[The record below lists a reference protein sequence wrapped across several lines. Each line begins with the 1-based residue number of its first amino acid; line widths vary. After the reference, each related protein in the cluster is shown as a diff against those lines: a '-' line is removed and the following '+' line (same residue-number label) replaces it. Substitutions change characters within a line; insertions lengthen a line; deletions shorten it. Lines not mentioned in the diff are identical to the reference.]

1 MDNKT
6 RVAISFLGQNLDKP
20 PRKTDRWSRWRPNVS
35 LCGAPDFPVG
45 RLELLIDKHSQA
57 LADQVARDITRV
69 SPETVVRPHVLS
81 IRDPWDFQEVYEALH
96 DFCSGYQFDP
106 DTEEYF
112 AHMTTGTHVAQIC
125 LYLLT
130 EAHYL
135 PGKLIQTA
143 PSRDKRGQL
152 RGGNKAWVGTR
163 QVIDLD
169 LSKYDRLATR
179 FASEQAEAR
188 DFLRS
193 GIATRN
199 RAFNELIDEVEVVAL
214 RSKAPI
220 LLTGPT
226 GAGKSQLASRIYELR
241 QQRAGLEG
249 EFVEINCATLRGD
262 TATSTLFGHKKGAF
276 TGAQNNR
283 PGLLREAHKGL
294 LFLDEIG
301 ELGLDEQAMLLR
313 ALEDGTFIPVGSD
326 TPAKSRFQ
334 LIAGTNR
341 DLAAEAAEGRF
352 RDDLLAR
359 INLWTFEL
367 PALSER
373 REDIAPNLDYEL
385 QRFAETEGRAAS
397 FNKEAREAFLR
408 FAEAPD
414 TPWSGNFR
422 DLNAA
427 VTRMATLAPRGRIRS
442 EDVALE
448 KGRLQK
454 AWQRPQPDELG
465 IGIDLEEYFDAEV
478 LAEIDP
484 FDRVQIGYVIGVCKQ
499 SKSLSEAGR
508 KAFSQSRKKKARPND
523 SDRLRKFLAK
533 WNLEFASL

>member
-1 MDNKT
+1 MDHRKS
-6 RVAISFLGQNLDKP
+6 VAISFLGYNLDAAP
-20 PRKTDRWSRWRPNVS
+20 AGADRWERWRPNVG
-35 LCGAPDFPVG
+35 LCGAEDFIID
-45 RLELLIDKHSQA
+45 RLELLIDARHRK
-57 LADQVARDITRV
+57 LADQVAADIVQV
-69 SPETVVRPHVLS
+69 SPETEVRQNVLT
-81 IRDPWDFQEVYEALH
+81 IRDPWDFQEVYETLH
-96 DFCSGYQFDP
+96 DFCTSYQFDP
-106 DTEEYF
+106 EREDYL

-125 LYLLT
+125 LFLLT
-130 EAHYL
+130 EANYL

-143 PSRDKRGQL
+143 RTRGR
-152 RGGNKAWVGTR
+152 RGDRRGAERGWLGTR

-179 FASEQAEAR
+179 FAAEQAEAR

-199 RAFNELIDEVEVVAL
+199 ATFNALIDEVEVVAL
-214 RSKAPI
+214 RSTAPI

-276 TGAQNNR
+276 TGAQSDR
-283 PGLLREAHKGL
+283 PGLLREAHRGL

-313 ALEDGTFIPVGSD
+313 ALEVGTFIPVGSD
-326 TPAKSRFQ
+326 SPAKSRFQ

-341 DLAAEAAEGRF
+341 DLAVEASAGRF
-352 RDDLLAR
+352 REDLLAR
-359 INLWTFEL
+359 INLWTFGL

-385 QRFAETEGRAAS
+385 KNFAETHGRAAT
-397 FNKEAREAFLR
+397 FNKEARDAFLK

-414 TPWSGNFR
+414 TPWRANFR

-427 VTRMATLAPRGRIRS
+427 ITRMATLAPRGRIRI
-442 EDVALE
+442 EDVSVE
-448 KGRLQK
+448 QRRLR
-454 AWQRPQPDELG
+454 ASWERPASPDS
-465 IGIDLEEYFDAEV
+465 IGIDLGDHFTAER
-478 LAEIDP
+478 LSEIDP
-484 FDRVQIGYVIGVCKQ
+484 FDRVQIAYVIGVCRE

-508 KAFSQSRKKKARPND
+508 RAFSQSRKKKSSPND

-533 WNLEFASL
+533 WELEFDGL